1 MSRADGR
8 RKGKH
13 GEQEVAQ
20 LLRGLFPEVRT
31 KRAGGESASVD
42 RGRDLLGT
50 PGFCVQVK
58 RMQRPNA
65 LAALEEAAGV
75 ATPAEI
81 PIAFIKQSRA
91 GNIHTRGKV
100 GGRWVAVLRAED
112 LLTLMQPVHPDKEV
126 EAC

>member
-50 PGFCVQVK
+50 PGYCVQVK
-58 RMQRPNA
+58 RMHRPA
-65 LAALEEAAGV
+65 PLAALEEALAAAAVG
-75 ATPAEI
+75 EI
-81 PIAFIKQSRA
+81 PVAFVKQSRH
-91 GNIHTRGKV
+91 GGDQWNPGVRGQ
-100 GGRWVAVLRAED
+100 WVVVLRADD
-112 LLTLMQPVHPDKEV
+112 LLALMEGK
-126 EAC
+126 